1 MKIEDKNFSNSDDGN
16 LKKLHQEYL
25 SKQNYSIPKN
35 LDISEISI
43 SQKALIKK
51 YGFWMQALENETIKP
66 YTVAQEHFLSVCLDD
81 EQPKSE
87 FEVAW
92 MKLNSAINLMK
103 QKSLDSL
110 NKELKIKKIKQEIN
124 NRQEQL
130 RKEIVEQRKKV
141 TSNWTEKSKI
151 EKTMSHITCPGC
163 GGDGGAKGECFRC
176 DGTGW
181 I

>member
-1 MKIEDKNFSNSDDGN
+1 
-16 LKKLHQEYL
+16 
-25 SKQNYSIPKN
+25 
-35 LDISEISI
+35 
-43 SQKALIKK
+43 
-51 YGFWMQALENETIKP
+51 
-66 YTVAQEHFLSVCLDD
+66 
-81 EQPKSE
+81 
-87 FEVAW
+87 
-92 MKLNSAINLMK
+92 MK